1 GGGWRG
7 GLEPA
12 GPELRSEPAIV
23 AGIARAVLG
32 EASIPWSA
40 LAGDYDRVRERI
52 ARVIPGFE
60 DMNRRVREG
69 GGFVLPS
76 HASRRAFRTASGR
89 AHFTVQEPPDSALPE
104 GQLWMMTIRSHDQY
118 NTTIY
123 GDDDRYR
130 GIRGERRVVL
140 LHPDEIARAGLEP
153 GQAVVLT
160 SHWRGETRRLTG

>member
-1 GGGWRG
+1 
-7 GLEPA
+7 
-12 GPELRSEPAIV
+12 
-23 AGIARAVLG
+23 
-32 EASIPWSA
+32 
-40 LAGDYDRVRERI
+40 
-52 ARVIPGFE
+52 
-60 DMNRRVREG
+60 MNRRVREG

-76 HASRRAFRTASGR
+76 HAGRRSFRTPTGR
-89 AHFTVQEPPDSALPE
+89 AHFTVQEAPDSALPA

-160 SHWRGETRRLTG
+160 SHWRGETRSLAGFRVRPFDLPRGCAATYFPEANALVPVGACAARSRTPAYKSIPISLRAQTA